1 MKIALS
7 AATADIHSEIDP
19 RFGRCSYF
27 VIHDTETGEQ
37 ENVENPGARSSSG
50 AGIETAGFI
59 ANLGVDALITG
70 NVGPNAYTT
79 LEAAGIEIFA
89 GVSGSTGEAIEAC
102 KQGKLTSTRTATVA
116 SHHGVSG
123 AAPSP
128 ENDGTLIAVTAESNA
143 GLDAPVGHHFGR
155 CPYYTFV
162 SVRDGRIINATAV
175 ENPFFNAHQP
185 GQVPKFIHD
194 RKAHVMIAGGMGGR
208 AVQFFEEFG
217 IEAVTG
223 AFGTVQQ
230 TIDAYLG
237 GSLTGTAPCSGGH
250 EHGCQ

>member
-7 AATADIHSEIDP
+7 AATADLHSEIDS

-27 VIHDTETGEQ
+27 IIHDTDTGEL
-37 ENVENPGARSSSG
+37 ESVENPGALSGSG
-50 AGIETAGFI
+50 AGVETAGFI
-59 ANLGVDALITG
+59 VNLGIEAVITG
-70 NVGPNAYTT
+70 NVGPNACTT

-89 GVSGSTGEAIEAC
+89 GVSGTTDDAIEAC
-102 KQGKLTSTRTATVA
+102 RQGHLASTRTATVD
-116 SHHGVSG
+116 SHHG
-123 AAPSP
+123 AAGSAVAH
-128 ENDGTLIAVTAESNA
+128 EDNGRVIAVTAESDA
-143 GLDAPVGHHFGR
+143 GLDAQAGHHFGR

-162 SVRDGRIINATAV
+162 TIRDGQVISAAAV
-175 ENPFFNAHQP
+175 ANPFFNAHQP

-194 RKAHVMIAGGMGGR
+194 QNAHVMIAGGMGGR
-208 AVQFFEEFG
+208 AIQFFDEFG

-230 TIDAYLG
+230 TIDAYLS

-250 EHGCQ
+250 EHGCH

>member
-1 MKIALS
+1 MKLALS
-7 AATADIHSEIDP
+7 AATADDHSKIEP

-27 VIHDTETGEQ
+27 VIHDTETGELK
-37 ENVENPGARSSSG
+37 NVENPGAASGSG

-59 ANLGVDALITG
+59 ANLGVDAVITG

-79 LEAAGIEIFA
+79 LEAAGVAIFA
-89 GVSGSTGEAIEAC
+89 GVSGSTQDAIEAY
-102 KQGKLTSTRTATVA
+102 KQGKLTSAQAATVA
-116 SHHGVSG
+116 SHHGASG
-123 AAPSP
+123 AVSVPADDS
-128 ENDGTLIAVTAESNA
+128 TLIAVTADSDA
-143 GLDAPVGHHFGR
+143 GLEAPVAHHFGR

-162 SVRDGRIINATAV
+162 TIRDGKAV
-175 ENPFFNAHQP
+175 SSEVVANPFFNAHQP
-185 GQVPKFIHD
+185 GQVPKFIND
-194 RKAHVMIAGGMGGR
+194 QNAHVMIAGGMGGR

-230 TIDAYLG
+230 TIDAYLN

-250 EHGCQ
+250 EHGCS